1 MSEVIGLLY
10 ALLFLL
16 VGVVGASIITL
27 VGAVLIFAITRI
39 IEKIERK
46 EK

>member
-16 VGVVGASIITL
+16 VGVVGACIITL
-27 VGAVLIFAITRI
+27 VGAVLISAFTRI